1 MKNDAAFSS
10 LSPMSRRF
18 AEFICRLAADESPE
32 LMWAAALLCRAA
44 EQGHVCLDLSHAQSL
59 IPKREDEVEEFP
71 GVRLPEV
78 ASWSRALGEISVV
91 GEPGEDRPL
100 ILSDRRLYLQ
110 RFWNQEESLCR
121 EIRKRAAEPVALA
134 DVELVRDGVRRLF
147 GSSGREIDWQRVAAI
162 TALTHRFC
170 VISGGPGTGKTSTV
184 VKILALLLEQN
195 PSSMRTALAAPTGKA
210 AARLAESIGAARDR
224 LDVPE
229 EIRDAIPVEALTL
242 HRLLGR
248 SARKRGFVHDAE
260 NPLDCDLVIV
270 DEASMVDL
278 PLMAALFAALPPHAR
293 LILLGDRDQLA
304 SVETGAVL
312 ANICGPPREASY
324 SSPHVKRVAHL
335 SGDELSASSVSE
347 LSDTVVFL
355 RRSYRF
361 SGDSG
366 IGALARAVNDG
377 NAQEALRLLAD
388 AGQED
393 LNWEDLPPAEQM
405 AEVFEPLIDEAFRP
419 YLSASSAVEALARF
433 DQFRFLCAMRRGPWG
448 VEGLNRLTQAALARR
463 GLIAP
468 RHEFYRGR
476 PILITGN
483 DYRLALFNGDVGL
496 IWPDDEAGG
505 ALRAFFPRQGG
516 PPRALSPQRLPAH
529 ETVYA
534 MTVHKSQGSEFDR
547 VLLLLPDR
555 HSELLTRELLYTAIT
570 RARHS
575 VTIRG
580 TREVFEKTVDARVH
594 RHTGL
599 MERLWGGGATPDA

>member
-1 MKNDAAFSS
+1 MKKDAVFAS

-18 AEFICRLAADESPE
+18 AEFIGRLAKDQSPE
-32 LMWAAALLCRAA
+32 LVWAAALLCRAA
-44 EQGHVCLDLSHAQSL
+44 EQGHVCLDLDHAQSL
-59 IPKREDEVEEFP
+59 IPQLEDEGEDSP
-71 GVRLPEV
+71 GVRLPNIT
-78 ASWSRALGEISVV
+78 SWSRCLAEISVV
-91 GEPGEDRPL
+91 GDPGEDRPL
-100 ILSDRRLYLQ
+100 ILSGRRLYLQ
-110 RFWNQEESLCR
+110 RFWNQEESLRR
-121 EIRKRAAEPVALA
+121 EIRKRTAEPVAIA

-147 GSSGREIDWQRVAAI
+147 GSRDQEIDWQRVAAV

-195 PSSMRTALAAPTGKA
+195 PSCMRIALAAPTGKA
-210 AARLAESIGAARDR
+210 AARLAESIGAVRDR
-224 LDVPE
+224 LDVPA
-229 EIRDAIPVEALTL
+229 EIRDAIPAEALTL

-270 DEASMVDL
+270 DEVSMVDL
-278 PLMAALFAALPPHAR
+278 PLMAALFAALPPRAR

-304 SVETGAVL
+304 SVEAGAVL

-324 SSPHVKRVAHL
+324 SPLHVERVATL
-335 SGDELSASSVSE
+335 AGDELSAASVSE

-355 RRSYRF
+355 RKSYRF
-361 SGDSG
+361 SDDSG
-366 IGALARAVNDG
+366 IGALARSVNDG
-377 NAQEALRLLAD
+377 NAQEAFRLLAD
-388 AGQED
+388 AEQGD
-393 LNWEDLPPAEQM
+393 LRWEDLPPAEQM
-405 AEVFEPLIDEAFRP
+405 AEVLEPLIVEAFRP

-448 VEGLNRLTQAALARR
+448 VEGLNRLTQQVLARK

-483 DYRLALFNGDVGL
+483 DYRLGLFNGDVGL
-496 IWPDDEAGG
+496 IWPDAEAGG
-505 ALRAFFPRQGG
+505 VLRAFFPRQDG

-547 VLLLLPDR
+547 VLLMLPDR

-575 VTIRG
+575 VTVRG
-580 TREVFEKTVDARVH
+580 TREVFEKTVAARVH

-599 MERLWGGGATPDA
+599 MEKLWG